1 MKAVLPAGRTGTVG
15 MLLAAATFAVSV
27 ACTSSSDSDGGE
39 SASLCAFLVD
49 YKNRTYSD
57 VANVDF
63 TVGDKLGPATLPPC
77 DDTPND
83 DDDGR
88 TTPSSITAYAVEG
101 LDPSIAIAVGDE
113 PGDARLVVVYSGKE
127 IPPEVK
133 KLIQSS

>member
-1 MKAVLPAGRTGTVG
+1 MNAALQADRRRVVG
-15 MLLAAATFAVSV
+15 LLLAAAALSVSV
-27 ACTSSSDSDGGE
+27 ACASPGDGDGGSSE
-39 SASLCAFLVD
+39 SVCAFLVD
-49 YKNRTYSD
+49 YQNREYSD

-88 TTPSSITAYAVEG
+88 AAPSSTTAYAVEG
-101 LDPSIAIAVGDE
+101 LDPSIAIAVGEE
-113 PGDARLVVVYSGKE
+113 PSEARLVVVYSGTE

-133 KLIQSS
+133 KRIRGS